1 MTQMLTDTFNREQQ
15 TTRKVH
21 VSGVLFSFLRLPTFL
36 LPPQKIMPNCKLGS
50 KECQCLWH
58 GTLKAF
64 YVPSEISLVIESN
77 KLQVFT
83 MSKKK

>member
-1 MTQMLTDTFNREQQ
+1 MA
-15 TTRKVH
+15 
-21 VSGVLFSFLRLPTFL
+21 
-36 LPPQKIMPNCKLGS
+36 
-50 KECQCLWH
+50 WH
-58 GTLKAF
+58 LKAF